1 MERSDGGRFG
11 MDAPK
16 PIGYW
21 LMHLHDLLER
31 QFDVVLG
38 DLGLA
43 RRHWQVLHTLSRG
56 AVPREE
62 LAEVLAPFWRDGEP
76 DLAQVLDGHDG
87 LAARGWTRADG
98 HTVELTASGRAVHA
112 QAADRIARSRA
123 VVLGE
128 LTPEQYEQTVR
139 NLSVMAANVEADLA
153 AGADAVR

>member
-1 MERSDGGRFG
+1 

-21 LMHLHDLLER
+21 LMHLHHLLER
-31 QFDVVLG
+31 QFDVTLG

-56 AVPREE
+56 AAPRGE
-62 LAEVLAPFWRDGEP
+62 LADAVAPFLCEGEP
-76 DLAQVLDGHDG
+76 GLAELLDGPDG
-87 LAARGWTRADG
+87 LTARGWTRADG

-128 LTPEQYEQTVR
+128 LTPEQYQQTVR